1 MRRLP
6 VLILLAS
13 FALSAFS
20 IIACRDEDDPE
31 DNLELMY
38 DRPWR
43 EHALQNLNEIFSETM
58 QENDNNLQDPEVQ
71 KLIDILVPGLVKGY
85 NEFTR
90 DKFNRQ
96 EIIKLLAQM
105 EDERSVSVFLDAL
118 TLENTSES
126 STFQTAANAIRRQ
139 KVEEAL
145 PKLIE
150 AYEMCVQSRDRR
162 PGAPFTN
169 HENVIV
175 QSVISSSIAIVA
187 AHPDSEHK
195 DKVVQMLIDITST
208 SDLLQELRLNM
219 KAMKGLGRI
228 GDPAAIPVLIRGI
241 AMKGER
247 QPVGLGQIAFASL
260 QQIQDRDAVVDAMLK
275 FARREDE
282 AFNEAYKEEMKNDP
296 AMKNPTWYI
305 QQTTSFLG
313 DLRYRCPK
321 VIEFL
326 ESELEHEEPD
336 EIDEK
341 ASKIEGLPVNFA
353 PDGWATMRRN
363 WAAVALAEMAHKPLL
378 DVIKKRMVFEKDG
391 KKKVLQLQ
399 AEEAVGYVRS
409 LGLLAYPEES
419 CGLLLEVGRAGDD
432 SMRDKTY
439 YNAALMCGKKFLE
452 DMQKSIDKID
462 CDQIVADRFPDGA
475 SEEEERQARNECDV
489 MKKRIEG
496 YMARIE
502 FGEKCGANLDC
513 YLEEIGNHQSKNIER
528 SIVTA
533 YRYARDD
540 ESVRQKVV
548 DTLTE
553 NLNNPNK
560 VALQASIRSLDLLT
574 PKGSQDLI
582 DKIKKTYAEFA
593 GQSTYK
599 DRARMLQAFIG
610 HVRNRMREAS

>member
-6 VLILLAS
+6 VFVLLAS
-13 FALSAFS
+13 FALSSLSFV
-20 IIACRDEDDPE
+20 ACRDEDDPE
-31 DNLELMY
+31 DNLDLMY

-43 EHALQNLNEIFSETM
+43 EHALKNISEIFSETM
-58 QENDNNLQDPEVQ
+58 QENDLQDPEVQ

-105 EDERSVSVFLDAL
+105 EDERSVPVFLDAL

-139 KVEEAL
+139 KVEAAL
-145 PKLIE
+145 PKLLE

-175 QSVISSSIAIVA
+175 QSVISASIVIVG
-187 AHPDSEHK
+187 AHPDTEHK
-195 DKVVQMLIDITST
+195 DEVVQMLIDITST

-305 QQTTSFLG
+305 QQTTTFLG
-313 DLRYRCPK
+313 KLRYPSPK

-326 ESELEHEEPD
+326 ESELNHEEPD

-363 WAAVALAEMAHKPLL
+363 WAAVALAEIAHKPLL
-378 DVIKKRMVFEKDG
+378 DVIKKRLVFEKEG

-419 CGLLLEVGRAGDD
+419 CDLLLEVGRAGDD

-439 YNAALMCGKKFLE
+439 YNAALMCGKKFLD

-462 CDQIVADRFPDGA
+462 CDKIVADRFPDGA
-475 SEEEERQARNECDV
+475 SEDEEKQARNECNT

-496 YMARIE
+496 YKARIE
-502 FGEKCGANLDC
+502 FGEKCGDDLDC

-528 SIVTA
+528 AIVTA

-553 NLNNPNK
+553 NLNNPKK

-574 PKGSQDLI
+574 PKGGQELI

-593 GQSTYK
+593 KQSTYK

>member
-43 EHALQNLNEIFSETM
+43 EHALKNLNEIFSETM
-58 QENDNNLQDPEVQ
+58 QENDNNLQNPEVQ

-195 DKVVQMLIDITST
+195 DGVVQMLIDITST

-228 GDPAAIPVLIRGI
+228 GDPAAIPMLIRGI

-513 YLEEIGNHQSKNIER
+513 YIEEIGNHQSKNIER

-553 NLNNPNK
+553 NLNNANK